1 MTVIPAFMYLKGLA
15 QTSQTLADRSVTSA
29 QGFRAGAL
37 AAGIKASG
45 KPDLGIWAADVECV
59 AAATFTPNKFPAA
72 PVVLSRAR
80 LAAADGRAQA
90 VVFNAGNANACNGQQ
105 GLSDA
110 QETSRLAAEKLGI
123 SPDLV
128 LVASTGI
135 IGVPM
140 PMDRVRLGIPRLE
153 LRPDAGHEAAQAIM
167 TTDTRPKESAI
178 ALEIGGAEVRIGAM
192 TKGVGMI
199 HPNMATMLAF
209 IGTDANLDKAFAR
222 ATLKRVVDLTF
233 NMITVDGDTSTNDS
247 CFLLAN
253 GLSGAPVLDGSSADS
268 ERFAEALEAVCTD
281 LARQMAADGEGASK
295 LLEVV
300 VTGAGSDADARSA
313 ARAVVGSSLVKAAL
327 HGEDPNWGR
336 VFAAVGN
343 SAAKVDASRAALWI
357 GSVQVAR
364 DGVGTG
370 ASKDDARAQMHGAV
384 VQMRVD
390 LGLGK
395 AEARAWGCDL
405 TEAYVVENSSYS
417 T

>member
-1 MTVIPAFMYLKGLA
+1 MTSTRAFMYSKGL
-15 QTSQTLADRSVTSA
+15 SQSFHVLEDRSVTSA
-29 QGFRAGAL
+29 RGFRAGAL

-45 KPDLGIWAADVECV
+45 KPDLGIWTADVECV

-72 PVVLSRAR
+72 PVIFSRA
-80 LAAADGRAQA
+80 LLGASNGRAQA
-90 VVFNAGNANACNGQQ
+90 VVFNAGNANACNGQL
-105 GLSDA
+105 GLADA
-110 QETSRLAAEKLGI
+110 QEMSRLAADKLGI
-123 SPDLV
+123 ASDLV
-128 LVASTGI
+128 MVASTGI

-140 PMDRVRLGIPRLE
+140 PMDRVRHGLSALE
-153 LRPDAGHEAAQAIM
+153 LRPDGGHDAARAIM
-167 TTDTRPKESAI
+167 TTDTKPKECAV
-178 ALEIGGAEVRIGAM
+178 ALEIGGREVRIGAM

-209 IGTDANLDKAFAR
+209 IGTDAQLDKAFAR
-222 ATLKRVVDLTF
+222 AALKRAVDRSF

-253 GLSGAPVLDGSSADS
+253 GLSGAPTLDASSADA
-268 ERFAEALEAVCTD
+268 ERFTNALEVVCTE
-281 LARQMAADGEGASK
+281 LAREMAADGEGASK
-295 LLEVV
+295 LLEVH
-300 VTGAGSDADARSA
+300 VTAAASEADARAA

-343 SAAKVDASRAALWI
+343 SSALVDASRAALWI
-357 GSVQVAR
+357 GSVQVAH

-370 ASKDDARAQMHGAV
+370 FSKDEARAQMHGPT

-390 LGLGK
+390 LGLGNSS
-395 AEARAWGCDL
+395 ARAWGCDL
-405 TEAYVVENSSYS
+405 TEAYVVENSAYS

>member
-1 MTVIPAFMYLKGLA
+1 MTLTSAA
-15 QTSQTLADRSVTSA
+15 QSFQTLAGGSATSA

-37 AAGIKASG
+37 VAGIKASG
-45 KPDLGIWAADVECV
+45 KPDLGIWTADVECV

-72 PVVLSRAR
+72 PVVLSRDR
-80 LAAADGRAQA
+80 LGRSDGRAQA
-90 VVFNAGNANACNGQQ
+90 VVFNAGNANACNGEQ
-105 GLSDA
+105 GLTDA
-110 QETSRLAAEKLGI
+110 EETSRLAAEKLGI
-123 SPDLV
+123 APALM

-140 PMDRVRLGIPRLE
+140 AMDRVRAGLPRLQ
-153 LRPDAGHEAAQAIM
+153 LRPDGGHEAAQAIM
-167 TTDTRPKESAI
+167 TTDRRPKESAV
-178 ALEIGGAEVRIGAM
+178 ALAIGGREVRIGAM

-222 ATLKRVVDLTF
+222 ATLKRVVDRTF

-253 GLSGAPVLDGSSADS
+253 GQSGAPTLDGSSADA
-268 ERFAEALEAVCTD
+268 EQFALALEAVCTD
-281 LARQMAADGEGASK
+281 LARKMAADGEGASK
-295 LLEVV
+295 LLQID
-300 VTGAGSDADARSA
+300 VTGAANEADARAA

-343 SAAKVDASRAALWI
+343 SRAQVDAARAALWI

-370 ASKDDARAQMHGAV
+370 AAQDDARAQMHGSEV
-384 VQMRVD
+384 HMRVD
-390 LGLGK
+390 LGLGSG
-395 AEARAWGCDL
+395 AARAWGCDL
-405 TEAYVVENSSYS
+405 TEAYVLENSSYS

>member
-1 MTVIPAFMYLKGLA
+1 MIATSPAQSF
-15 QTSQTLADRSVTSA
+15 QTISDGSVTSA
-29 QGFRAGAL
+29 QGFRAAAL

-72 PVVLSRAR
+72 PVVLSRTR
-80 LAAADGRAQA
+80 LTSADGRAQA
-90 VVFNAGNANACNGQQ
+90 VVFNAGNANACNGEQ
-105 GLSDA
+105 GLGDA
-110 QETSRLAAEKLGI
+110 REMSRLAGEKLGI

-140 PMDRVRLGIPRLE
+140 PMERVRQGIPRLE
-153 LRPDAGHEAAQAIM
+153 LRPDAGHAAAQAIM
-167 TTDTRPKESAI
+167 TTDTRPKEAAI
-178 ALEIGGAEVRIGAM
+178 AIEIGGKEVRIGAM

-209 IGTDANLDKAFAR
+209 IGTDASLDTVFAR
-222 ATLKRVVDLTF
+222 ATLKRAVDRTF

-253 GLSGAPVLDGSSADS
+253 GLSGAPPLDASSADA

-281 LARQMAADGEGASK
+281 LARKMAADGEGASK
-295 LLEVV
+295 LLQVD
-300 VTGAGSDADARSA
+300 VTGAASEADASAA
-313 ARAVVGSSLVKAAL
+313 ARAVVGSSLFKAAL

-343 SAAKVDASRAALWI
+343 SSAQVDASRAALWI

-370 ASKDDARAQMHGAV
+370 VSKDEARAQMHGAEV
-384 VQMRVD
+384 HLRVD
-390 LGLGK
+390 LGLGSG
-395 AEARAWGCDL
+395 EARAWGCDL